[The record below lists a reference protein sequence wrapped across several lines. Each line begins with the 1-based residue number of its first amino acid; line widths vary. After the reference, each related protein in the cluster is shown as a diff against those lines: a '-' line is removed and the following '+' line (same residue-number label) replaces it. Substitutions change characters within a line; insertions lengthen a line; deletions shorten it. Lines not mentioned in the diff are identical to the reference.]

1 MNDATRTKD
10 DTIISSAELAKHLAP
25 IKPDINTAA
34 MADQVSRT
42 KSQSPN
48 GQPFVVTELLKKG
61 KLYGERYAI
70 YGDNYHRFG
79 PILSLLMDTQ
89 TINCKDTHEMARLG
103 VLVQIVGKITRYC
116 ENFNRG
122 GHDDSLDD
130 IAVYAMMLKELD
142 QK

>member
-1 MNDATRTKD
+1 MKKEHEFN
-10 DTIISSAELAKHLAP
+10 ELG
-25 IKPDINTAA
+25 DINT
-34 MADQVSRT
+34 MV
-42 KSQSPN
+42 KSL
-48 GQPFVVTELLKKG
+48 GDLVEKEVKGEPFVVKELRTKAD
-61 KLYGERYAI
+61 LYKQRNAI

-79 PILSLLMDTQ
+79 PIFSLLMENQ
-89 TINCKDTHEMARLG
+89 SLNVKSTHDMARLG
-103 VLVQIVGKITRYC
+103 VLVQLVSKITRYA